1 MLNAHGSFFFWARYW
16 ISDLLRPSSLISSES
31 WYIHV
36 DSEKGGLRWMCLC
49 VVWARKEMVNE
60 WLVTVLFQSFPHG
73 RRVCVFQFL
82 HQKKRCPRVPVCL
95 NILMIQPQ
103 CHIPLF
109 RFILES
115 LQTSLLVAVF
125 KYLFVG
131 RWRMVAVRRRW
142 RIGTHHHVG
151 GARLWRVRRVC
162 HGNPWVA
169 SCQSI
174 HPEALHAPWL
184 LGNCRK
190 REKKCFSFKIS
201 SLKIGCYDSIWFILV
216 FIC

>member
-1 MLNAHGSFFFWARYW
+1 MTGYCAFSVFSTWE
-16 ISDLLRPSSLISSES
+16 ES
-31 WYIHV
+31 V
-36 DSEKGGLRWMCLC
+36 CL
-49 VVWARKEMVNE
+49 
-60 WLVTVLFQSFPHG
+60 P
-73 RRVCVFQFL
+73 VFTS
-82 HQKKRCPRVPVCL
+82 KNRCPLARVPVCL

-131 RWRMVAVRRRW
+131 WWRMVAVRRRW

-162 HGNPWVA
+162 HGNPWVT

-190 REKKCFSFKIS
+190 KEKKWFKCFSFKIS
-201 SLKIGCYDSIWFILV
+201 SLKIGCYDSIRFHSGIHMLNIQNL
-216 FIC
+216 FHIYYKQ